1 MARFHRLA
9 VARVAPAADDA
20 VAVTL
25 ALPDA
30 LRAAFAHV
38 PGQHV
43 TVRHGDVRRT
53 YSICSQAGAK
63 ALTVGVRRIPGGAF
77 STHATRAL
85 AAGHALDVL
94 PPTGRFTLRPRPGHF
109 AAITGGS
116 GITPVLSMVATLLA
130 TEPEARFTL
139 LRSDRSAA
147 SAMFLDEVADLK
159 DRHPGRLQAL
169 HALTREERHAGPPT
183 GRLDEARL
191 KELLPALLNV
201 ADVDGWYLCGPLGL
215 TGAGRAALRALG
227 VRRERVH
234 TELFH
239 VGDAPPAATG
249 KAENAGD
256 TENSGDTENA
266 GATGAT
272 LTATLDGRRASWPV
286 VPGETLLSAV
296 LRNRPDAPWACRG
309 GVCGTCRARLTDG
322 RVRMDRTYA
331 LDEPELAAGYVLAC
345 QARALTDRVDLDFDA

>member
-9 VARVAPAADDA
+9 VARVAPAAEDA

-43 TVRHGDVRRT
+43 TVRHGDIRRT
-53 YSICSQAGAK
+53 YSIASPVGAE
-63 ALTVGVRRIPGGAF
+63 ALTVGVRHVPGGAF

-94 PPTGRFTLRPRPGHF
+94 PPAGRFTLRPRPGHF

-116 GITPVLSMVATLLA
+116 GITPVLSMAATLLA
-130 TEPEARFTL
+130 TEPGARFTL

-159 DRHPGRLQAL
+159 DRHPGRFQAL
-169 HALTREERHAGPPT
+169 HALTREERHAGLPT

-239 VGDAPPAATG
+239 VGDAPPVAAG
-249 KAENAGD
+249 APAAAGD
-256 TENSGDTENA
+256 
-266 GATGAT
+266 TGAT
-272 LTATLDGRRASWPV
+272 LTATLEGRRASWPV

-322 RVRMDRTYA
+322 RVRMDRNYA
-331 LDEPELAAGYVLAC
+331 LEEPELAAGYVLAC
-345 QARALTDRVDLDFDA
+345 QARPLTDRVDLDFDA